1 MISNLSIIFPIFN
14 EEKRLP
20 NTFKEIIK
28 FKKNFKKRKLEVIF
42 VDDGSN
48 DKSHQLINNFTN
60 QENSKNLKLKKIILN
75 KNMGK
80 GKALKKGVKESTMSW
95 ILTTDVDLSVPLNQV
110 LKWDKKQ
117 LIKNNSIV
125 FGSRNLNKSVVIKK
139 RYRFLLGKI
148 LNLLTKYILNI
159 RLNDSQCGYKLYK
172 KKPAKEI
179 FSRMTNDGFA
189 HDLEIVLIS
198 KKQKLFIQELPVKW
212 THKDGSKLNIFYDP
226 LKMFLSIISL
236 RIKYF

>member
-212 THKDGSKLNIFYDP
+212 THKDGSKLSFFKDVPKMIIDIIF
-226 LKMFLSIISL
+226 I
-236 RIKYF
+236 RIRNL

>member
-236 RIKYF
+236 

>member
-1 MISNLSIIFPIFN
+1 MINELSIIFPIFN

-28 FKKNFKKRKLEVIF
+28 FKKSFKNQKLEIIF

-48 DKSHQLINNFTN
+48 DRSHLLINNFIS
-60 QENSKNLKLKKIILN
+60 QKNSKKLKLKKIFLN

-95 ILTTDVDLSVPLNQV
+95 VLTTDVDLSVPLNQV
-110 LKWDKKQ
+110 LKWDKKK
-117 LIKNNSIV
+117 LLKKNHII
-125 FGSRNLNKSVVIKK
+125 FGSRNLVKSVVKK
-139 RYRFLLGKI
+139 KKYRFFLGKI
-148 LNLLTKYILNI
+148 LNLLTKSILSI
-159 RLNDSQCGYKLYK
+159 KLNDSQCGYKLYK
-172 KKPAKEI
+172 KKSAKAI
-179 FSRMTNDGFA
+179 FSIMTNNGFA

-198 KKQKLFIQELPVKW
+198 AKKNLFIQELPVKW

-226 LKMFLSIISL
+226 IKMFLSIIAL